1 MSFEMRIICILRKCD
16 NKCKLQ
22 RAIEGKLEHQQNF
35 TLSYKKQMATVDF
48 MVCAK
53 KVKIKQDHAK
63 IFGEFCQKVQNM
75 IQNLGKDYQQI
86 DIVFFIY

>member
-1 MSFEMRIICILRKCD
+1 
-16 NKCKLQ
+16 
-22 RAIEGKLEHQQNF
+22 
-35 TLSYKKQMATVDF
+35 MATVDF